1 MAIENHRIVES
12 LILDLLCLDQEKSLL
27 KVPLC
32 ALKAL
37 QINPGALHPATN
49 PKAAKLTIQ
58 RFSGGCKVAYQSNL
72 QRSHHHQRD
81 VVIPQK
87 SFQSHCSGTELS
99 VTTISEIDDE
109 CERLIATIKRSA
121 AEYISGYT

>member
-1 MAIENHRIVES
+1 M
-12 LILDLLCLDQEKSLL
+12 L

-37 QINPGALHPATN
+37 QTNPGALHPATH

-72 QRSHHHQRD
+72 QRNHHSRD
-81 VVIPQK
+81 IVIPQK
-87 SFQSHCSGTELS
+87 SFQSHCSGTEVS

-121 AEYISGYT
+121 AEYISGYA